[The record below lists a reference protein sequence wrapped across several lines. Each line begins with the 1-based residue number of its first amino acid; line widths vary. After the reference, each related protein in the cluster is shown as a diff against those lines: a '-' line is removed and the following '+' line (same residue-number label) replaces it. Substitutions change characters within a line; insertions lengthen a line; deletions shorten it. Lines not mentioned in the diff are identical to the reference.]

1 MTDDLIS
8 RHAAIATAIS
18 GRVRTLNTKE
28 DGEDWIR
35 VNEVRESLL
44 NLPAAEHRWIPVTER
59 LPKSREKVLVST
71 EKTVFTQVFKGI
83 YRTPNRWIWE
93 HSSIKKVAAW
103 MPLPTPWKGEKN
115 EQQS

>member
-1 MTDDLIS
+1 MNDDLIS
-8 RHAAIATAIS
+8 RQAAVAYAIS
-18 GRVRTLNTKE
+18 GRTRE
-28 DGEDWIR
+28 FEGEKWIR
-35 VNEVRESLL
+35 VSEIKESLKTM
-44 NLPAAEHRWIPVTER
+44 PTAEPRWIPVTER

-103 MPLPTPWKGEKN
+103 MPLPTTWEGEKN

>member
-1 MTDDLIS
+1 MDDTIN
-8 RHAAIATAIS
+8 RQTAI
-18 GRVRTLNTKE
+18 E
-28 DGEDWIR
+28 DFEKMFVSPNGNLIALTFDGCKHVIE
-35 VNEVRESLL
+35 
-44 NLPAAEHRWIPVTER
+44 NLPTASPRWTPVTER

-71 EKTVFTQVFKGI
+71 GKTVFTQVFKGI